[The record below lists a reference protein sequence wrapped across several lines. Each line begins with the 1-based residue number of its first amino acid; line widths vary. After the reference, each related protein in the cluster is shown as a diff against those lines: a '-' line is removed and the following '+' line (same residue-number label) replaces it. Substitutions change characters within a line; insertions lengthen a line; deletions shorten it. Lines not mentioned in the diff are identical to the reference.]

1 MAFVSFCISVAY
13 YVFQWVLCVFI
24 FSVVSH
30 QTRKYCRLFVTW
42 FVIINQRKENQR
54 ILWFCRSMRRFFK
67 KWLIW
72 DLTETNW
79 LNLLGTEYKIRFV
92 IFIFTLSVPARLSLI
107 CLWISGYCNI
117 LFVIGQPV
125 SCV

>member
-1 MAFVSFCISVAY
+1 
-13 YVFQWVLCVFI
+13 
-24 FSVVSH
+24 
-30 QTRKYCRLFVTW
+30 
-42 FVIINQRKENQR
+42 
-54 ILWFCRSMRRFFK
+54 MRRFFK

-107 CLWISGYCNI
+107 SVYEFQGTVTYYLLLDNRFRVSSGY
-117 LFVIGQPV
+117 LGAEFQETMVGL
-125 SCV
+125 